1 MQSVLEVHICSILP
15 QHLTAAS
22 YRNVSCH
29 GDENRLIITEMEV
42 TKKDG
47 RTWHLRVSTNSE
59 MKSDYLPSSTAEY
72 EEPTIYLDP
81 KSQTRMEV

>member
-1 MQSVLEVHICSILP
+1 MQSVLEVYICSILP
-15 QHLTAAS
+15 QCIMS
-22 YRNVSCH
+22 S
-29 GDENRLIITEMEV
+29 EMEV

-59 MKSDYLPSSTAEY
+59 MKSDYLPSSTAEF